1 MTKSERVVELA
12 GEALAHD
19 GLPSPLVSD
28 TSPVPEGQN
37 ACEGNDCINYDFPF
51 EMSSKGKRQR
61 PKGS

>member
-1 MTKSERVVELA
+1 VELA